1 MKKLIRIQS
10 LILIAFTFIFYSS
23 PALAAQI
30 KLAWDAN
37 TEPYLTGYKIYWGNA
52 SKSYGTPLDVGKVT
66 QFTLTGLT
74 AGNTYFITVT
84 AYGLLTNESTY
95 SNEVSG
101 IATEDAP
108 VQVISPTV
116 TSTSGSPTTTTTT
129 PTTTTTSTTT
139 TTTTST
145 TKTSWWKSG
154 SLKPSSNKGKRTTQ
168 TGIYMVVSE
177 TSVQGSPIG
186 NLKKYEVSTAVDP
199 D

>member
-52 SKSYGTPLDVGKVT
+52 SKSYGTPIDVGNLT

-74 AGNTYFITVT
+74 AGNTYFITIT
-84 AYGLLTNESTY
+84 AYSLPNNESSY

-101 IATEDAP
+101 VATEPAP
-108 VQVISPTV
+108 VPVISPT
-116 TSTSGSPTTTTTT
+116 T
-129 PTTTTTSTTT
+129 PPLSRG
-139 TTTTST
+139 T
-145 TKTSWWKSG
+145 TKTSKGGGRGKHKGGSTTSG
-154 SLKPSSNKGKRTTQ
+154 T
-168 TGIYMVVSE
+168 IYMVV
-177 TSVQGSPIG
+177 
-186 NLKKYEVSTAVDP
+186 
-199 D
+199 